1 MKRWVKVVLMV
12 GLIVVGVAHHATAAE
27 KAKIKIGYL
36 RIVMSLPT
44 FVAQEEGLFKKKGL
58 DVELI
63 PFQSGTA
70 IIDALVAGRIDVNAC
85 GAITGYWFA
94 EQNVSGKFKIF
105 LTYGTPSIENPSFV
119 AIVKKDS
126 PLKDLQDLKGK
137 KAGTFPGAT
146 SIALAKAIIRT
157 QMDPEAA
164 GVIFTELPP
173 PNLISALAA
182 GQIDAFFAPEPFGM
196 IAVSK
201 GVGRHL
207 VKEPLGLLGL
217 EKGFAGAG
225 FGFSAQFLRENP
237 RLAKKIKEAYDKTVD
252 LIMKDKDSFRPLL
265 VKYMGLPEPV
275 AMKVPIQN
283 WMKVEELDKE
293 ATQEY
298 FDLLY
303 GEGAYKDKIDT
314 TKLYYED

>member
-1 MKRWVKVVLMV
+1 MKKLVVFLLMV
-12 GLIVVGVAHHATAAE
+12 FLLMTAGSALSAE
-27 KAKIKIGYL
+27 KVKIGYL

-44 FVAQEEGLFKKKGL
+44 FVAQEEGLFEKKGL

-85 GAITGYWFA
+85 SAITGYWFA
-94 EQNVSGKFKIF
+94 EQNVTGKFKIF

-126 PLKDLQDLKGK
+126 PLKDLKDLKGK
-137 KAGTFPGAT
+137 KVGTFPGAT

-157 QMDPEAA
+157 QMDPG
-164 GVIFTELPP
+164 GVTYTELPP
-173 PNLISALAA
+173 PTLITALAA

-225 FGFSAQFLRENP
+225 FGFSAQLLEENP
-237 RLAKKIKEAYDKTVD
+237 RLAKKLKGAYDKAAD
-252 LIMKDKDSFRPLL
+252 LIAKDKNAFRPLL
-265 VKYMGLPEPV
+265 VKYLGLPESV
-275 AMKVPIQN
+275 AMNVPIQY
-283 WMKVEELDKE
+283 WMKVEQLDKE

-303 GEGAYKDKIDT
+303 GEGAYKDKVDT